1 MAGNPRAVVLDIL
14 IEVLEHGG
22 FSHQTIYRLLNE
34 EGFTSKERAFA
45 VRLARGTIENA
56 LLLDDCIDQVSKT
69 PVRKMKPLV
78 RNVLREAVYQ
88 IRFMDNVP
96 DSAAVNEAVKL
107 MRKRGLSQLSGFV
120 NGVLRGYLRARDAGK
135 EPQPRTD
142 EARYS
147 TPQWILD
154 LWQESYP
161 SEMKSILEGLNQK
174 PDLTVA
180 VNTRKISSVDL
191 ISRLREEGVE
201 AEFLETEQVE
211 AELLETEQFCT
222 VTEQPGSKSEGPG
235 GRQKSSSLDKIR
247 LNSSVDLER
256 LPEFKEGLFYVQDLS
271 SMLPAEAVMGNLS
284 QADTQGS
291 YKQADTQ
298 GSYKQTDGQ
307 DSSKQTDSQGYSKQT
322 DDQGSGKQ
330 ADTQAP
336 LTVIDLCSAPGGK
349 SINMSLLLG
358 ENANIISR
366 DQSEEKIGKIRENAA
381 RLGISNIHPQVW
393 DGTKTDPDMI
403 GKADVILADLPCSGL
418 GVFNRKPDIK
428 YRVNEKDLQELQNL
442 QREILTASLPYL
454 KDGGLLVYSTC
465 TVNPGENQENRDWIL
480 REAPHLSLIED
491 RQVFASAR
499 QDGFYVAVFRQ
510 TR

>member
-1 MAGNPRAVVLDIL
+1 MAENPRAVVLDIL
-14 IEVLEHGG
+14 IDVLEHGG

-56 LLLDDCIDQVSKT
+56 LLLADCIDQVSKT

-174 PDLTVA
+174 PDLTVV
-180 VNTRKISSVDL
+180 VNTRKISAEDL

-201 AEFLETEQVE
+201 AERLETG
-211 AELLETEQFCT
+211 QFCT
-222 VTEQPGSKSEGPG
+222 VTGQPGSKSEGAG

-271 SMLPAEAVMGNLS
+271 SMLPAEAVMENLS
-284 QADTQGS
+284 QADDQGS
-291 YKQADTQ
+291 YKQI
-298 GSYKQTDGQ
+298 DGQ
-307 DSSKQTDSQGYSKQT
+307 DSSKQT

-330 ADTQAP
+330 TDTQAP

-465 TVNPGENQENRDWIL
+465 TENPGENQENRDWIL

-510 TR
+510 TRRVA

>member
-174 PDLTVA
+174 PDLTIA
-180 VNTRKISSVDL
+180 VNTRKISAEDL

-201 AEFLETEQVE
+201 ADLLETEQVE
-211 AELLETEQFCT
+211 AELLETEQVCR
-222 VTEQPGSKSEGPG
+222 VTGQPGTKSEGAG

-256 LPEFKEGLFYVQDLS
+256 LSEFKEGLFYVQDLS
-271 SMLPAEAVMGNLS
+271 SMLPAEAVMENLS
-284 QADTQGS
+284 
-291 YKQADTQ
+291 
-298 GSYKQTDGQ
+298 
-307 DSSKQTDSQGYSKQT
+307 QT

-330 ADTQAP
+330 TDSQAP

>member
-174 PDLTVA
+174 PDLTVV
-180 VNTRKISSVDL
+180 VNTRKISAEDL

-201 AEFLETEQVE
+201 AELLETEQVE
-211 AELLETEQFCT
+211 AELLEIEQFCT
-222 VTEQPGSKSEGPG
+222 VTGQPGTKSEGAG

-271 SMLPAEAVMGNLS
+271 SMLPAEAVMENLS
-284 QADTQGS
+284 QADDQGS
-291 YKQADTQ
+291 YKQI
-298 GSYKQTDGQ
+298 DGQ
-307 DSSKQTDSQGYSKQT
+307 DSSKQT

-330 ADTQAP
+330 TDTQAP

-403 GKADVILADLPCSGL
+403 GKADIILADLPCSGL

-465 TVNPGENQENRDWIL
+465 TENPGENQENRDWIL

>member
-180 VNTRKISSVDL
+180 VNTRKISAEDL

-201 AEFLETEQVE
+201 AELLETEQV
-211 AELLETEQFCT
+211 CR
-222 VTEQPGSKSEGPG
+222 VTGQPGTKSEGAG
-235 GRQKSSSLDKIR
+235 ERQKSSSLDKIR

-271 SMLPAEAVMGNLS
+271 SMLPAEAVMENLS
-284 QADTQGS
+284 QAD
-291 YKQADTQ
+291 DQ

-307 DSSKQTDSQGYSKQT
+307 GYSKQT
-322 DDQGSGKQ
+322 DTQGSGKQ
-330 ADTQAP
+330 TDPQAP

-358 ENANIISR
+358 ENAIIISR

-480 REAPHLSLIED
+480 RKAPHLSLIED

>member
-14 IEVLEHGG
+14 IDVLEHGG

-180 VNTRKISSVDL
+180 VNTRKISAEDL

-201 AEFLETEQVE
+201 AELLETEQVE
-211 AELLETEQFCT
+211 AELLETEQVCT
-222 VTEQPGSKSEGPG
+222 VTGQPGSKSEGPG

-271 SMLPAEAVMGNLS
+271 SMLPAEAVMENLS
-284 QADTQGS
+284 QADDQG
-291 YKQADTQ
+291 
-298 GSYKQTDGQ
+298 
-307 DSSKQTDSQGYSKQT
+307 SSKQT
-322 DDQGSGKQ
+322 
-330 ADTQAP
+330 DTQAP

-510 TR
+510 TRKVA

>member
-1 MAGNPRAVVLDIL
+1 MAENPRAVVLDIL
-14 IEVLEHGG
+14 IDVLEHGG

-174 PDLTVA
+174 PDLTIA
-180 VNTRKISSVDL
+180 VNTRKISAEDL

-201 AEFLETEQVE
+201 AE
-211 AELLETEQFCT
+211 LLETEGVEAERLETGQFCT
-222 VTEQPGSKSEGPG
+222 VTGQPGSKSEGAG

-284 QADTQGS
+284 Q
-291 YKQADTQ
+291 
-298 GSYKQTDGQ
+298 
-307 DSSKQTDSQGYSKQT
+307 T

-330 ADTQAP
+330 TDTQAP

-510 TR
+510 TRRVA

>member
-14 IEVLEHGG
+14 IDVLEHGG

-107 MRKRGLSQLSGFV
+107 MRKRGLSQLSGFA

-174 PDLTVA
+174 PDLTIA
-180 VNTRKISSVDL
+180 VNTRKISAEDL

-201 AEFLETEQVE
+201 AELLETEQVE
-211 AELLETEQFCT
+211 AELLETEQVCT
-222 VTEQPGSKSEGPG
+222 VTGQPGSKSEGPG

-247 LNSSVDLER
+247 LNSSVDLEC

-271 SMLPAEAVMGNLS
+271 SMLPAEAVMENLS
-284 QADTQGS
+284 QADDQGS
-291 YKQADTQ
+291 YKQAD
-298 GSYKQTDGQ
+298 S
-307 DSSKQTDSQGYSKQT
+307 
-322 DDQGSGKQ
+322 
-330 ADTQAP
+330 QAP

-510 TR
+510 TRRGA

>member
-1 MAGNPRAVVLDIL
+1 MAENPRAVVLDIL
-14 IEVLEHGG
+14 IDVLEHGG

-174 PDLTVA
+174 PDLTVV
-180 VNTRKISSVDL
+180 VNTRKISAEDL

-201 AEFLETEQVE
+201 AERLETG
-211 AELLETEQFCT
+211 QFCT
-222 VTEQPGSKSEGPG
+222 VTGQPGSKSEGAG

-271 SMLPAEAVMGNLS
+271 SMLPAEAVMENLS
-284 QADTQGS
+284 QAD
-291 YKQADTQ
+291 DQ
-298 GSYKQTDGQ
+298 GSYKQTD
-307 DSSKQTDSQGYSKQT
+307 S
-322 DDQGSGKQ
+322 
-330 ADTQAP
+330 QAP

-403 GKADVILADLPCSGL
+403 GKADIILADLPCSGL

-465 TVNPGENQENRDWIL
+465 TENPGENQENRDWIL

-510 TR
+510 TRKGV

>member
-180 VNTRKISSVDL
+180 VNTRKISAEDL

-201 AEFLETEQVE
+201 AELLETEQV
-211 AELLETEQFCT
+211 CR
-222 VTEQPGSKSEGPG
+222 VTGQPGTKSEGAG

-284 QADTQGS
+284 QANDQGS
-291 YKQADTQ
+291 YKQAD
-298 GSYKQTDGQ
+298 S
-307 DSSKQTDSQGYSKQT
+307 
-322 DDQGSGKQ
+322 QGSGKQ
-330 ADTQAP
+330 TDSQAP

-403 GKADVILADLPCSGL
+403 GKVDIILADLPCSGL

>member
-14 IEVLEHGG
+14 IDVLEHGG

-180 VNTRKISSVDL
+180 VNTRKISAEDL

-201 AEFLETEQVE
+201 AELLETEQVE
-211 AELLETEQFCT
+211 AELLETEQVCT
-222 VTEQPGSKSEGPG
+222 VTGQPGSKSEGPG

-247 LNSSVDLER
+247 LNSSVDLEC

-271 SMLPAEAVMGNLS
+271 SMLPAEAVMENLS
-284 QADTQGS
+284 QAD
-291 YKQADTQ
+291 DQ

-307 DSSKQTDSQGYSKQT
+307 DSGKQTDGQGSNKQSDT
-322 DDQGSGKQ
+322 QGSGKQ
-330 ADTQAP
+330 TDTQAP

-510 TR
+510 TRRVA

>member
-174 PDLTVA
+174 PDLTIA
-180 VNTRKISSVDL
+180 VNTRKISAEDL

-201 AEFLETEQVE
+201 AELLETEQVE
-211 AELLETEQFCT
+211 AELLETEQVCT
-222 VTEQPGSKSEGPG
+222 VTGQPGSKSEGAG

-247 LNSSVDLER
+247 LNSSVDLEC

-271 SMLPAEAVMGNLS
+271 SMLPAEAVMENLS
-284 QADTQGS
+284 QADDQGSYKQTDDQGS
-291 YKQADTQ
+291 YKQAD
-298 GSYKQTDGQ
+298 DQ
-307 DSSKQTDSQGYSKQT
+307 DSSKQT

-330 ADTQAP
+330 TDTQAP

-510 TR
+510 TRRVA

>member
-14 IEVLEHGG
+14 IDVLEHGG

-107 MRKRGLSQLSGFV
+107 MRKRGLSQLSGFA

-174 PDLTVA
+174 PDLTIA
-180 VNTRKISSVDL
+180 VNTRKISAEDL

-201 AEFLETEQVE
+201 AELLETEQVE
-211 AELLETEQFCT
+211 AELLETEQVCT
-222 VTEQPGSKSEGPG
+222 VTGQPGSKSEGPG

-271 SMLPAEAVMGNLS
+271 SMLPAEAVMENLS
-284 QADTQGS
+284 QADDQGSYKQTGDQGS
-291 YKQADTQ
+291 YKQAD
-298 GSYKQTDGQ
+298 S
-307 DSSKQTDSQGYSKQT
+307 
-322 DDQGSGKQ
+322 
-330 ADTQAP
+330 QAP

-381 RLGISNIHPQVW
+381 RLGIPNIHPQVW

-510 TR
+510 TRKGA

>member
-14 IEVLEHGG
+14 IDVLEHGG

-174 PDLTVA
+174 PDLTIA
-180 VNTRKISSVDL
+180 VNTRKISAVDL

-201 AEFLETEQVE
+201 AELLETEQVE

-222 VTEQPGSKSEGPG
+222 VTGQPGSKSEGAG

-284 QADTQGS
+284 QADGQGSGKLTDGQGS

-298 GSYKQTDGQ
+298 GS
-307 DSSKQTDSQGYSKQT
+307 SKQT
-322 DDQGSGKQ
+322 
-330 ADTQAP
+330 DTQAP

-510 TR
+510 TRRGA

>member
-56 LLLDDCIDQVSKT
+56 LLLDDCINQVSKT

-174 PDLTVA
+174 PDLTIA
-180 VNTRKISSVDL
+180 VNMRKISAEDL

-201 AEFLETEQVE
+201 AELLETEQVE
-211 AELLETEQFCT
+211 AERLEAGQFCT
-222 VTEQPGSKSEGPG
+222 VTGQPGTKSEGAG

-271 SMLPAEAVMGNLS
+271 SMLPAEAVMENLS
-284 QADTQGS
+284 QAD
-291 YKQADTQ
+291 DQ

-322 DDQGSGKQ
+322 DTQGSGKQ
-330 ADTQAP
+330 TDSQAP

-403 GKADVILADLPCSGL
+403 GKADIILADLPCSGL

-510 TR
+510 TRRVA

>member
-1 MAGNPRAVVLDIL
+1 MAENPRAVVLDIL

-56 LLLDDCIDQVSKT
+56 LLLDDCIDQFSKT

-180 VNTRKISSVDL
+180 VNTRKISAEDL
-191 ISRLREEGVE
+191 IARLREEGVE
-201 AEFLETEQVE
+201 AELLETEQVE

-222 VTEQPGSKSEGPG
+222 VTEQPGTKSEGPG

-271 SMLPAEAVMGNLS
+271 SMLPAEAVMENLS

-291 YKQADTQ
+291 
-298 GSYKQTDGQ
+298 
-307 DSSKQTDSQGYSKQT
+307 
-322 DDQGSGKQ
+322 GKQ
-330 ADTQAP
+330 ADDQAP

-510 TR
+510 TRRGA

>member
-14 IEVLEHGG
+14 IDVLEHGG

-56 LLLDDCIDQVSKT
+56 LLLDDCINQVSKT

-174 PDLTVA
+174 PDLTVV
-180 VNTRKISSVDL
+180 VNTRKISAEDL

-201 AEFLETEQVE
+201 AE
-211 AELLETEQFCT
+211 LLEIEQFCT
-222 VTEQPGSKSEGPG
+222 VTGQPGTKSEGPG

-271 SMLPAEAVMGNLS
+271 SMLPAEAVMENLS
-284 QADTQGS
+284 QAD
-291 YKQADTQ
+291 DQ

-307 DSSKQTDSQGYSKQT
+307 DSSKQTDGQGSSKQADT
-322 DDQGSGKQ
+322 QGSGKQ
-330 ADTQAP
+330 TDTQAP

-366 DQSEEKIGKIRENAA
+366 DQSEEKIGKICENAA

-510 TR
+510 TRRGA

>member
-1 MAGNPRAVVLDIL
+1 MAENPRAVVLDIL

-174 PDLTVA
+174 PDLTIA
-180 VNTRKISSVDL
+180 VNTRKISAEDL
-191 ISRLREEGVE
+191 ISRLREEG
-201 AEFLETEQVE
+201 VE

-271 SMLPAEAVMGNLS
+271 SMLPAEAVMENLS
-284 QADTQGS
+284 QTDDQGS
-291 YKQADTQ
+291 
-298 GSYKQTDGQ
+298 GKQTDGQ
-307 DSSKQTDSQGYSKQT
+307 DSSKQTD
-322 DDQGSGKQ
+322 DQGSGKQ
-330 ADTQAP
+330 TDTQAP

-403 GKADVILADLPCSGL
+403 GKADIILADLPCSGL

>member
-174 PDLTVA
+174 PDLTVV
-180 VNTRKISSVDL
+180 VNTRKISAEDL
-191 ISRLREEGVE
+191 IARLREEGVE
-201 AEFLETEQVE
+201 AELLETEQVE

-222 VTEQPGSKSEGPG
+222 VTGQPGTKSEGPG

-271 SMLPAEAVMGNLS
+271 SMLPAEAVMENLS
-284 QADTQGS
+284 QADGQGS
-291 YKQADTQ
+291 SKQADTQ
-298 GSYKQTDGQ
+298 GSGKQT
-307 DSSKQTDSQGYSKQT
+307 
-322 DDQGSGKQ
+322 
-330 ADTQAP
+330 DTQAP

-510 TR
+510 TRKGA

>member
-1 MAGNPRAVVLDIL
+1 MAENPRAVVLDIL
-14 IEVLEHGG
+14 IDVLEHGG

-174 PDLTVA
+174 PDLTVV
-180 VNTRKISSVDL
+180 VNTRKISAEDL

-201 AEFLETEQVE
+201 AERLETG
-211 AELLETEQFCT
+211 QFCT
-222 VTEQPGSKSEGPG
+222 VTGQPGSKSEGAG

-271 SMLPAEAVMGNLS
+271 SMLPAEAVMENLS
-284 QADTQGS
+284 QADG
-291 YKQADTQ
+291 Q
-298 GSYKQTDGQ
+298 GSYKQTDG
-307 DSSKQTDSQGYSKQT
+307 
-322 DDQGSGKQ
+322 
-330 ADTQAP
+330 QAP

-358 ENANIISR
+358 KNANIISR

>member
-174 PDLTVA
+174 PDLTVV
-180 VNTRKISSVDL
+180 VNTRKISAEDL

-201 AEFLETEQVE
+201 AELLETEQV
-211 AELLETEQFCT
+211 CT
-222 VTEQPGSKSEGPG
+222 VTGQPGTKSEGPG

-284 QADTQGS
+284 QAD
-291 YKQADTQ
+291 
-298 GSYKQTDGQ
+298 
-307 DSSKQTDSQGYSKQT
+307 
-322 DDQGSGKQ
+322 DQGSGKQ
-330 ADTQAP
+330 TDSQDS

>member
-174 PDLTVA
+174 PDLTIA
-180 VNTRKISSVDL
+180 VNMRKISAEDL

-201 AEFLETEQVE
+201 AELLETEQVE
-211 AELLETEQFCT
+211 AERLEAGQFCT
-222 VTEQPGSKSEGPG
+222 VTGQPGTKSEGAG
-235 GRQKSSSLDKIR
+235 ERQKSSSLDKIR

-271 SMLPAEAVMGNLS
+271 SMLPAEAVMEMLDHYGVVLKGRKVTIFGRSLVIGKPVTLLLITENATVTVCHTKT
-284 QADTQGS
+284 ADI
-291 YKQADTQ
+291 KAECRAADIIVACCGVARMVTP
-298 GSYKQTDGQ
+298 DFVREGQ
-307 DSSKQTDSQGYSKQT
+307 I
-322 DDQGSGKQ
+322 
-330 ADTQAP
+330 
-336 LTVIDLCSAPGGK
+336 VIDVGMNVDSEGKLCGDVDYDAVEPIVDSISPVPGGVG
-349 SINMSLLLG
+349 SVTTSVLLKHVVD
-358 ENANIISR
+358 NCV
-366 DQSEEKIGKIRENAA
+366 KICGAE
-381 RLGISNIHPQVW
+381 
-393 DGTKTDPDMI
+393 
-403 GKADVILADLPCSGL
+403 
-418 GVFNRKPDIK
+418 
-428 YRVNEKDLQELQNL
+428 
-442 QREILTASLPYL
+442 
-454 KDGGLLVYSTC
+454 
-465 TVNPGENQENRDWIL
+465 
-480 REAPHLSLIED
+480 
-491 RQVFASAR
+491 
-499 QDGFYVAVFRQ
+499 
-510 TR
+510 

>member
-56 LLLDDCIDQVSKT
+56 LLLDDCINQVSKT

-174 PDLTVA
+174 PDLTVV
-180 VNTRKISSVDL
+180 VNTRKISAEDL

-201 AEFLETEQVE
+201 AELLETEQVE
-211 AELLETEQFCT
+211 AELLEIEQYCT
-222 VTEQPGSKSEGPG
+222 VTGQPGTKSEGAG
-235 GRQKSSSLDKIR
+235 ERQKSSSLDKIR

-271 SMLPAEAVMGNLS
+271 SMLPAEAVMENLS
-284 QADTQGS
+284 QAD
-291 YKQADTQ
+291 DQ

-307 DSSKQTDSQGYSKQT
+307 
-322 DDQGSGKQ
+322 
-330 ADTQAP
+330 AP
-336 LTVIDLCSAPGGK
+336 LTVLDLCSAPGGK

-510 TR
+510 TRRGA

>member
-1 MAGNPRAVVLDIL
+1 MAENPRAVVLDIL
-14 IEVLEHGG
+14 IDVLEHGG

-174 PDLTVA
+174 PDLTVV
-180 VNTRKISSVDL
+180 VNTRKISAEDL

-201 AEFLETEQVE
+201 AERLETG
-211 AELLETEQFCT
+211 QFCT
-222 VTEQPGSKSEGPG
+222 VTGQPGSKSEGAG

-271 SMLPAEAVMGNLS
+271 SMLPAEAVMENLS
-284 QADTQGS
+284 QAD
-291 YKQADTQ
+291 DQ

-307 DSSKQTDSQGYSKQT
+307 DSSKQA

-330 ADTQAP
+330 ADDQGSYKQTDSQAP

-403 GKADVILADLPCSGL
+403 GKADIILADLPCSGL

-465 TVNPGENQENRDWIL
+465 TENPGENQENRDWIL

>member
-1 MAGNPRAVVLDIL
+1 MAENPRAVVLDIL

-174 PDLTVA
+174 PDLTIA
-180 VNTRKISSVDL
+180 VNTRKISAEDL

-201 AEFLETEQVE
+201 AELLETEQVE
-211 AELLETEQFCT
+211 AELLEIEQFCT
-222 VTEQPGSKSEGPG
+222 VTGQPGSKSEGPG

-271 SMLPAEAVMGNLS
+271 SMLPAEAVMENLS
-284 QADTQGS
+284 QADDQG
-291 YKQADTQ
+291 A
-298 GSYKQTDGQ
+298 YKQTDGQ
-307 DSSKQTDSQGYSKQT
+307 DASKQTDSQGYSKQT
-322 DDQGSGKQ
+322 DTQGSGKQ
-330 ADTQAP
+330 TDTQAP

-403 GKADVILADLPCSGL
+403 GKADIILADLPCSGL

-510 TR
+510 TRRGA

>member
-174 PDLTVA
+174 PDLTIA
-180 VNTRKISSVDL
+180 VNTRKISAEDL

-201 AEFLETEQVE
+201 AELLETEQVE
-211 AELLETEQFCT
+211 AELLEIEQFCT
-222 VTEQPGSKSEGPG
+222 VTEQPGTKSEGAG
-235 GRQKSSSLDKIR
+235 GRQKSSSLVKIR

-284 QADTQGS
+284 QADGQGS
-291 YKQADTQ
+291 YKQAD
-298 GSYKQTDGQ
+298 S
-307 DSSKQTDSQGYSKQT
+307 
-322 DDQGSGKQ
+322 
-330 ADTQAP
+330 QAP

>member
-14 IEVLEHGG
+14 IDVLEHGG

-174 PDLTVA
+174 PDLTIA
-180 VNTRKISSVDL
+180 VNMRKISAEDL

-201 AEFLETEQVE
+201 AELLETEQVE
-211 AELLETEQFCT
+211 AERLEAGQFCT
-222 VTEQPGSKSEGPG
+222 VTGQPGTKSEGAG

-247 LNSSVDLER
+247 LNSSVDLEC

-271 SMLPAEAVMGNLS
+271 SMLPAEAVMENLS
-284 QADTQGS
+284 QAD
-291 YKQADTQ
+291 DQ

-322 DDQGSGKQ
+322 DTQGSGKQ
-330 ADTQAP
+330 TDSQAP

-510 TR
+510 TRKGA

>member
-1 MAGNPRAVVLDIL
+1 MAENPRAVVLDIL

-174 PDLTVA
+174 PDLTVV
-180 VNTRKISSVDL
+180 VNTRKISAEDL

-201 AEFLETEQVE
+201 AERLETG
-211 AELLETEQFCT
+211 QFCT
-222 VTEQPGSKSEGPG
+222 VTGQPGSKSEGAG

-247 LNSSVDLER
+247 LNSSVDLEC

-271 SMLPAEAVMGNLS
+271 SMLPAEAVMENLS
-284 QADTQGS
+284 QAD
-291 YKQADTQ
+291 DQ
-298 GSYKQTDGQ
+298 GSYKQTD
-307 DSSKQTDSQGYSKQT
+307 S
-322 DDQGSGKQ
+322 
-330 ADTQAP
+330 QAP

>member
-1 MAGNPRAVVLDIL
+1 
-14 IEVLEHGG
+14 
-22 FSHQTIYRLLNE
+22 
-34 EGFTSKERAFA
+34 
-45 VRLARGTIENA
+45 
-56 LLLDDCIDQVSKT
+56 
-69 PVRKMKPLV
+69 
-78 RNVLREAVYQ
+78 
-88 IRFMDNVP
+88 
-96 DSAAVNEAVKL
+96 
-107 MRKRGLSQLSGFV
+107 
-120 NGVLRGYLRARDAGK
+120 
-135 EPQPRTD
+135 
-142 EARYS
+142 
-147 TPQWILD
+147 
-154 LWQESYP
+154 
-161 SEMKSILEGLNQK
+161 MKSILEGLNQK
-174 PDLTVA
+174 PDLTIA
-180 VNTRKISSVDL
+180 VNTRKISAEDL
-191 ISRLREEGVE
+191 ISHLREEG
-201 AEFLETEQVE
+201 VE

-222 VTEQPGSKSEGPG
+222 VTGQPGSKSEGAG

-271 SMLPAEAVMGNLS
+271 SMLPAEAVMENLS
-284 QADTQGS
+284 QADDQGS
-291 YKQADTQ
+291 YKQAD
-298 GSYKQTDGQ
+298 DQ

-330 ADTQAP
+330 ADSQAP

-403 GKADVILADLPCSGL
+403 GKADIILADLPCSGL

-510 TR
+510 TRKGV

>member
-174 PDLTVA
+174 PDLTVV
-180 VNTRKISSVDL
+180 VNTRKISAEDL
-191 ISRLREEGVE
+191 ISHLREEG
-201 AEFLETEQVE
+201 VE
-211 AELLETEQFCT
+211 AELLETEQVCT
-222 VTEQPGSKSEGPG
+222 VTGQPGTKSEGPG

-284 QADTQGS
+284 QAD
-291 YKQADTQ
+291 
-298 GSYKQTDGQ
+298 
-307 DSSKQTDSQGYSKQT
+307 
-322 DDQGSGKQ
+322 DQGSGKQ
-330 ADTQAP
+330 TDSQDS

>member
-1 MAGNPRAVVLDIL
+1 MAENPRAVVLDIL
-14 IEVLEHGG
+14 IDVLEHGG

-174 PDLTVA
+174 PDLTVV
-180 VNTRKISSVDL
+180 VNTRKISAEDL

-201 AEFLETEQVE
+201 AERLETG
-211 AELLETEQFCT
+211 QFCT
-222 VTEQPGSKSEGPG
+222 VTGQPGSKSEGAG

-271 SMLPAEAVMGNLS
+271 SMLPAEAVMENLS
-284 QADTQGS
+284 QAD
-291 YKQADTQ
+291 DQ

-307 DSSKQTDSQGYSKQT
+307 DSSKQA

-330 ADTQAP
+330 ADDQGSYKQTDSQAP

-403 GKADVILADLPCSGL
+403 GKADIILADLPCSGL

-465 TVNPGENQENRDWIL
+465 TENPGENQENRDWIL

-510 TR
+510 TRKGV

>member
-1 MAGNPRAVVLDIL
+1 MAENPRAVVLDIL

-56 LLLDDCIDQVSKT
+56 LLLDDCINQVSKT

-161 SEMKSILEGLNQK
+161 SEMKSILEGPNQK
-174 PDLTVA
+174 PDLTIA
-180 VNTRKISSVDL
+180 VNMRKISAEDL

-201 AEFLETEQVE
+201 AELLETEQVE
-211 AELLETEQFCT
+211 AELLEIEQFCT
-222 VTEQPGSKSEGPG
+222 VTEQPGTKSEGPG

-284 QADTQGS
+284 QTDT
-291 YKQADTQ
+291 
-298 GSYKQTDGQ
+298 
-307 DSSKQTDSQGYSKQT
+307 
-322 DDQGSGKQ
+322 QGSGKQ
-330 ADTQAP
+330 TDSQAP

-381 RLGISNIHPQVW
+381 RLGIPNIHPQVW

-510 TR
+510 TRKGA

>member
-174 PDLTVA
+174 PDLTIA
-180 VNTRKISSVDL
+180 VNMRKISAEDL

-201 AEFLETEQVE
+201 AELLETEQV
-211 AELLETEQFCT
+211 CR
-222 VTEQPGSKSEGPG
+222 VTGQPGTKSEGPG

-284 QADTQGS
+284 QADDQGS
-291 YKQADTQ
+291 YKQAD
-298 GSYKQTDGQ
+298 G
-307 DSSKQTDSQGYSKQT
+307 
-322 DDQGSGKQ
+322 QGSGKQ
-330 ADTQAP
+330 ADPQGSGKQTDPQAP

-381 RLGISNIHPQVW
+381 RLGIPNIHPQVW

-403 GKADVILADLPCSGL
+403 GKADIILADLPCSGL

-510 TR
+510 AR

>member
-1 MAGNPRAVVLDIL
+1 MAENPRAVVLDIL
-14 IEVLEHGG
+14 IDVLEHGG

-174 PDLTVA
+174 PDLTIA
-180 VNTRKISSVDL
+180 VNTRKISAEDL
-191 ISRLREEGVE
+191 ISRLKEEGVE
-201 AEFLETEQVE
+201 AELLETEQVE

-222 VTEQPGSKSEGPG
+222 VTGQPGSKSEGPG

-271 SMLPAEAVMGNLS
+271 SMLPAEAVMENLS
-284 QADTQGS
+284 QA
-291 YKQADTQ
+291 
-298 GSYKQTDGQ
+298 
-307 DSSKQTDSQGYSKQT
+307 

-330 ADTQAP
+330 TDSQAP

-465 TVNPGENQENRDWIL
+465 TENPGENQENRDWIL

-510 TR
+510 TRKGA

>member
-14 IEVLEHGG
+14 IDVLEHGG

-154 LWQESYP
+154 LWQDSYP

-174 PDLTVA
+174 PDLTVV
-180 VNTRKISSVDL
+180 VNTRKISAEDL

-201 AEFLETEQVE
+201 AELLETEQVE
-211 AELLETEQFCT
+211 AELLEIEQFCT
-222 VTEQPGSKSEGPG
+222 VTGQPGTKSEGPG

-271 SMLPAEAVMGNLS
+271 SMLPAEAVMENLS
-284 QADTQGS
+284 QAD
-291 YKQADTQ
+291 DQ

-307 DSSKQTDSQGYSKQT
+307 DSSKQTDGQGSSKQADT
-322 DDQGSGKQ
+322 QGSGKQ
-330 ADTQAP
+330 TDTQAP

-366 DQSEEKIGKIRENAA
+366 DQSEEKIGKICENAA

-510 TR
+510 TRRGA

>member
-14 IEVLEHGG
+14 IDVLEHGG

-174 PDLTVA
+174 PDLTIA
-180 VNTRKISSVDL
+180 VNMRKISAEDL

-201 AEFLETEQVE
+201 AE
-211 AELLETEQFCT
+211 LLETEGVEAERLETGQFCT
-222 VTEQPGSKSEGPG
+222 VTGQPGSKSEGAG

-271 SMLPAEAVMGNLS
+271 SMLPAEAVMENLS
-284 QADTQGS
+284 QAD
-291 YKQADTQ
+291 DQ

-322 DDQGSGKQ
+322 DTQGSGKQ
-330 ADTQAP
+330 TDSQAP

-510 TR
+510 TRRVA

>member
-14 IEVLEHGG
+14 IDVLEHGG

-96 DSAAVNEAVKL
+96 DSAAVNEAVTL

-174 PDLTVA
+174 PDLTIA
-180 VNTRKISSVDL
+180 VNTRKISAEDL

-201 AEFLETEQVE
+201 AERLETG
-211 AELLETEQFCT
+211 QFCT
-222 VTEQPGSKSEGPG
+222 VTGQPGSKSEGAG

-271 SMLPAEAVMGNLS
+271 SMLPAEAVMENLS
-284 QADTQGS
+284 QADDQGS
-291 YKQADTQ
+291 YKQAD
-298 GSYKQTDGQ
+298 DQ
-307 DSSKQTDSQGYSKQT
+307 DSSKQT

-330 ADTQAP
+330 TDTQAP

-358 ENANIISR
+358 KNANIISR

-403 GKADVILADLPCSGL
+403 GKADIILADLPCSGL

-465 TVNPGENQENRDWIL
+465 TGNPGENQENRDWIL

-510 TR
+510 TRKGA

>member
-1 MAGNPRAVVLDIL
+1 MAENPRAVVLDIL

-174 PDLTVA
+174 PDLTIA
-180 VNTRKISSVDL
+180 VNTRKISAEDL

-201 AEFLETEQVE
+201 AELLETEQVE
-211 AELLETEQFCT
+211 AELLETEQVCR
-222 VTEQPGSKSEGPG
+222 VTGQPGTKSEGAG

-256 LPEFKEGLFYVQDLS
+256 LSEFKEGLFYVQDLS

-284 QADTQGS
+284 QAND
-291 YKQADTQ
+291 
-298 GSYKQTDGQ
+298 
-307 DSSKQTDSQGYSKQT
+307 QGYSKQT
-322 DDQGSGKQ
+322 DGQGSGKQ
-330 ADTQAP
+330 TDGQGSGKQTDSQGSGKQTAPQAP

-510 TR
+510 TRKGA

>member
-174 PDLTVA
+174 PDLTIA
-180 VNTRKISSVDL
+180 VNMRKISAEDL

-201 AEFLETEQVE
+201 AELLETEQVE
-211 AELLETEQFCT
+211 AERLEAGQFCT
-222 VTEQPGSKSEGPG
+222 VTGQPGTKSEGAG
-235 GRQKSSSLDKIR
+235 ERQKSSSLDKIR

-284 QADTQGS
+284 QADSQGS
-291 YKQADTQ
+291 YKQADDQ

-322 DDQGSGKQ
+322 DTQGSGKQ
-330 ADTQAP
+330 TDSQAP

-381 RLGISNIHPQVW
+381 RLGIPNIHPQVW

-510 TR
+510 AR

>member
-174 PDLTVA
+174 PDLTIA
-180 VNTRKISSVDL
+180 VNTRKISAVDL

-201 AEFLETEQVE
+201 AELLETEQVE

-222 VTEQPGSKSEGPG
+222 VTGQPGSKSEGAG

-284 QADTQGS
+284 QADGQGSGKQTDGQGS
-291 YKQADTQ
+291 YKQADT
-298 GSYKQTDGQ
+298 
-307 DSSKQTDSQGYSKQT
+307 
-322 DDQGSGKQ
+322 QGSGKQ

-366 DQSEEKIGKIRENAA
+366 DQSEEKIGKIRENAV

-510 TR
+510 TRKGA